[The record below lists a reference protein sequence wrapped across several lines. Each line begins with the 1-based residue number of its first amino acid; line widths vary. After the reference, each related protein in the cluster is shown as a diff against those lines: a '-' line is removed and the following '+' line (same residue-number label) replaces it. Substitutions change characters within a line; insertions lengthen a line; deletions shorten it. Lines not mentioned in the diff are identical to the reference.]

1 MRHFTVLTVA
11 CMSALLLAGC
21 SSFSESL
28 DKYKQREESLTNVSG
43 DIWQAK
49 AVWPWEENPVRL
61 REHMYDKA
69 RQHCSRQQYG
79 AQMLECASA
88 KRKNGPGTEAVLI
101 FRCVHRVKGPEKP
114 FIDHSQPSS

>member
-1 MRHFTVLTVA
+1 MRHLT
-11 CMSALLLAGC
+11 ALTLGIAAASLLAGC
-21 SSFSESL
+21 SSFSDSL
-28 DKYKQREESLTNVSG
+28 NKYRQREESLTNVSG

-61 REHMYDKA
+61 REHMYDTA
-69 RQHCSRQQYG
+69 RNHCSKEKLG

-88 KRKNGPGTEAVLI
+88 KRKNGSGTEAVLI
-101 FRCVHRVKGPEKP
+101 FRCVHSMKAPEKP